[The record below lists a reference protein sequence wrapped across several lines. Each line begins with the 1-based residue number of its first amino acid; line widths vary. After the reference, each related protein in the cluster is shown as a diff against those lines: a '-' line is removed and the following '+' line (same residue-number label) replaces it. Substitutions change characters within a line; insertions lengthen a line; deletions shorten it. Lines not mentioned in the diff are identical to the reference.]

1 LGNRFKTKD
10 RKVYNLNEIAQ
21 DFTIRDKDMTRQ
33 LKLDLSTLHALQLV
47 SHLDYYFAKTMGDIF
62 HETRS
67 LALASCALVSKALAD
82 GYICLDLKKKAG
94 TRIDIFEQDAFICLP
109 DFEEWEYAMAGA
121 AMVGKELGNANKIDK
136 ESPDDNRS
144 GENSLE
150 SAFPLVLDLSGKL
163 YLSRYYDFQKR
174 LVNNLC
180 CRVAALA
187 TPMDEKIVCNHLDY
201 LFSGQNLEQVEKQK
215 EAVKKALS
223 QKFVVISGGPGTGKT
238 HITTMI
244 KTLLNQLSAEN
255 GFPFPKIICVAPT
268 GKAASRLADG
278 RTIHSV
284 LKPLKGKTGF
294 VYTREK
300 PLNVDVVIVD
310 EASMI
315 DIALMTRLL
324 EAIPIDAK
332 VILLGDKNQLSPVQA
347 GAVFNDICQV
357 KGLGSNLVFLEYNF
371 RSKGKTGIEN
381 LARTIKQNDVTA
393 METLLSGSQYPD
405 IVFKDPGESGHL
417 DHIIEQYI
425 IDGYSPLAEQT
436 SLLKGLD
443 NLDNFRILCAHN
455 RGEAGTLQINHL
467 CEKILRSQSN
477 FDITGQF
484 FKKVVMISAN
494 DYHRGLFNGDTGIVH
509 EENKVIKAG
518 FKDSNG
524 NIRQYRYL
532 DLPAHETAYAV
543 TIHKSQGS
551 EFDSVLI
558 IIPDKL
564 SPIVTRQL
572 LYTGVT
578 RAKKR
583 VIIVGSLDVIKEA
596 MALTPDHTSNVIALL
611 EQQLG
616 RKK

>member
-1 LGNRFKTKD
+1 
-10 RKVYNLNEIAQ
+10 
-21 DFTIRDKDMTRQ
+21 MTRQ

-47 SHLDYYFAKTMGDIF
+47 SHLDYYFAKTMGDSF
-62 HETRS
+62 HETS
-67 LALASCALVSKALAD
+67 ALVLASCALVSKVLAD
-82 GYICLDLKKKAG
+82 GHICLDLKKKAG
-94 TRIDIFEQDAFICLP
+94 TRIDIFEQDAFVCFP
-109 DFEEWEYAMAGA
+109 DFEEWENAMAKA
-121 AMVGKELGNANKIDK
+121 ALVGKESEHKIIK
-136 ESPDDNRS
+136 ERIGDERS
-144 GENSLE
+144 GKNSLE
-150 SAFPLVLDLSGKL
+150 KSFPLVLDLSGKL

-180 CRVAALA
+180 CRMASSV
-187 TPMDEKIVCNHLDY
+187 TPMDETFVRNHLDS
-201 LFSGQNLEQVEKQK
+201 LFSGQNLEQVKKQK
-215 EAVKKALS
+215 EAVKKALA
-223 QKFVVISGGPGTGKT
+223 QKIVVISGGPGTGKT

-244 KTLLNQLSAEN
+244 KKLLNQFSTVN
-255 GFPFPKIICVAPT
+255 GSPFPRIICVAPT
-268 GKAASRLADG
+268 GKAAARLADG

-284 LKPLKGKTGF
+284 LKPLKGKPGF
-294 VYTREK
+294 LYTREN

-324 EAIPIDAK
+324 EAIPIEAK
-332 VILLGDKNQLSPVQA
+332 LILLGDKNQLSPVQA

-357 KGLGSNLVFLEYNF
+357 KGLGSNRVFLEYNF
-371 RSKGKTGIEN
+371 RSRGKTGIEN
-381 LARTIKQNDVTA
+381 LARTINQNDVPA
-393 METLLSGSQYPD
+393 MESLLSGSFYPD
-405 IVFKDPGESGHL
+405 IVFKDPGKSGRL
-417 DHIIEQYI
+417 DEIIEAYI
-425 IDGYSPLAEQT
+425 IEGYLPLAEQT
-436 SLLKGLD
+436 SLLNGLD
-443 NLDNFRILCAHN
+443 TLDNFRILCAHN

-484 FKKVVMISAN
+484 FKKIVMISAN

-509 EENKVIKAG
+509 EENRVIKAG
-518 FKDSNG
+518 FKDSKG
-524 NIRQYRYL
+524 NIRQYRYM
-532 DLPAHETAYAV
+532 DLPAHGTAFAV

-578 RAKKR
+578 RAKKK
-583 VIIVGSLDVIKEA
+583 VTIVGRLDVIKEA
-596 MALTPDHTSNVIALL
+596 MSLTLDHTSNVIALL

-616 RKK
+616 PKK